1 MMKHMI
7 VSTLMGMVLVGLAF
21 PAHGPSRV
29 GHAPAPA
36 LLSPEMLVEDLAVFR
51 AALEEAH
58 PGMYRY
64 TSKAEFDALFERI
77 AAELDHPM
85 SEQAFYQALNPAI
98 VALRCGHT
106 KFHPEWNFVTPYYY
120 GLDEQFPLVLFIA
133 GERAWVQADL
143 SPTPAIPAGS
153 EVLEVEGLPVSEIIE
168 RLLERISFADG
179 TAVSSKYL
187 ELSTYWSAYYAT
199 FIGSAAQF
207 AIAYRAPD
215 TDQVQTML
223 MPAISHAELIAWQE
237 SRRLEKAP
245 FELAFLDDSV
255 ALLTIRSFWFE
266 SKAVRFERAL
276 RDAFDQMQEKGTE
289 HLIIDLRDNEGGKDS
304 C

>member
-187 ELSTYWSAYYAT
+187 ELSTYWSA
-199 FIGSAAQF
+199 
-207 AIAYRAPD
+207 
-215 TDQVQTML
+215 
-223 MPAISHAELIAWQE
+223 
-237 SRRLEKAP
+237 
-245 FELAFLDDSV
+245 
-255 ALLTIRSFWFE
+255 
-266 SKAVRFERAL
+266 
-276 RDAFDQMQEKGTE
+276 
-289 HLIIDLRDNEGGKDS
+289 
-304 C
+304 